1 MGIPEPMT
9 HTRVRIIGADAAAIR
24 QLRAIA
30 PARVDVVDEPV
41 AEPDW
46 ILVATDGQRIESIRA
61 SGLPPF
67 RVVEVPAISG
77 SLDEPEVDAL
87 RRVLVKI
94 AGIGVWRPEP
104 SPVGVRFARLLVRQL
119 TRARG

>member
-1 MGIPEPMT
+1 MT

-30 PARVDVVDEPV
+30 PARVDVVDEPL

-46 ILVATDGQRIESIRA
+46 ILVATDDQRIEAIRS

-67 RVVEVPAISG
+67 RVMEVPAITGRLAES
-77 SLDEPEVDAL
+77 DIDTL
-87 RRVLVKI
+87 RILLGKI
-94 AGIGVWRPEP
+94 AAIGVWRAEP
-104 SPVGVRFARLLVRQL
+104 SPIGVRFARLLVRRL
-119 TRARG
+119 IRA

>member
-9 HTRVRIIGADAAAIR
+9 HTRVRVIGGDGVAIR

-30 PARVDVVDEPV
+30 PARVDVVNEPV

-46 ILVATDGQRIESIRA
+46 ILVPTGGQRIEAIRS

-77 SLDEPEVDAL
+77 RLDEPDIEVL
-87 RRVLVKI
+87 RTLMVKMS
-94 AGIGVWRPEP
+94 GIGVWRVDP
-104 SPVGVRFARLLVRQL
+104 SPVGVRFARMLVRRL
-119 TRARG
+119 VRA

>member
-24 QLRAIA
+24 QLRTIA
-30 PARVDVVDEPV
+30 PAGVDVVDEPL

-46 ILVATDGQRIESIRA
+46 IVVATDGQRNEAIRS

-77 SLDEPEVDAL
+77 RLDSSDIDAL
-87 RRVLVKI
+87 RTVLAKM
-94 AGIGVWRPEP
+94 AGIGVWRVDP
-104 SPVGVRFARLLVRQL
+104 SPVGVRLARLLVRRL
-119 TRARG
+119 ARA

>member
-1 MGIPEPMT
+1 MGIPAPMT
-9 HTRVRIIGADAAAIR
+9 HTRVQIIGADAATIR

-30 PARVDVVDEPV
+30 PARVDVVDEPL

-46 ILVATDGQRIESIRA
+46 ILVATDDQRIDAIRS

-77 SLDEPEVDAL
+77 RLDESDIDAL
-87 RRVLVKI
+87 RTMLLKI
-94 AGIGVWRPEP
+94 AGIGVWRAEP
-104 SPVGVRFARLLVRQL
+104 SPVGVRFARLLVRRL
-119 TRARG
+119 VRA